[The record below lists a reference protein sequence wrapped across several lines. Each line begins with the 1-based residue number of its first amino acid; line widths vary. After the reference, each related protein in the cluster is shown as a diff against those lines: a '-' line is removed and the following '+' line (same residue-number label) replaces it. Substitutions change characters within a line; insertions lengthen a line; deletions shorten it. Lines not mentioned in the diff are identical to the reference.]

1 MSDRRL
7 GIYSLF
13 FGSILIIGGLYLI
26 ITSLIYLSSAF
37 DITGFLLL
45 VGGSLTF
52 IGVILIIFGV
62 KNLREPQ
69 EIYRI

>member
-13 FGSILIIGGLYLI
+13 FGSILTIGGLYLI

-52 IGVILIIFGV
+52 IGTILIILGV